1 MSVLKDVMRRRRAA
15 PAVVPHVP
23 LMSQT
28 IGVGAELYDSDVVRS
43 LCHDLRQPLAAISL
57 LARADETDTQSR
69 LAGIRHEVGWLSD
82 LVDSVLG
89 EPGRPEAEVL
99 DLGELAR
106 FATSCAAAPSRTNL
120 SLDVVDDVLVS
131 GRRVP
136 LARAL
141 MCLLDNA
148 LRAAGDGGWVEV
160 AVFRRGG
167 WAVVTVADDGPG
179 VGRILPQHS
188 LGLVTV
194 RAVLADCAG
203 HLDLDNGVQG
213 GAVATVTIP
222 VTIPVTIES
231 ARA

>member
-1 MSVLKDVMRRRRAA
+1 MSVLKDVMRRRRVA
-15 PAVVPHVP
+15 PPTTRII
-23 LMSQT
+23 S
-28 IGVGAELYDSDVVRS
+28 VGRAPVGPKADLHDFDDVRS

-57 LARADETDTQSR
+57 LARADEADTQTR
-69 LAGIRHEVGWLSD
+69 LAGIRHEVDWLSD

-89 EPGRPEAEVL
+89 DPGIAESEVI

-106 FATSCAAAPSRTNL
+106 FATSCVAAPSGTNL
-120 SLDVVDDVLVS
+120 SLDVADAVLVR

-148 LRAAGDGGWVEV
+148 LRAAGGGGRVEV
-160 AVFRRGG
+160 TVRRRAGYAVI
-167 WAVVTVADDGPG
+167 AVTDDGPG

-203 HLDLDNGVQG
+203 HLDLDNGVWG

-222 VTIPVTIES
+222 LATESGPV
-231 ARA
+231 